1 MIKLKKILNEILNTY
16 SVECSVWSDRKF
28 PITDILNQI
37 RALKKI
43 TIVGNI
49 TPEDYLQEPNVE
61 YTKLKIKFVTRGEA
75 EKDIEIFHQ
84 EMATSDF
91 QKSELR
97 IPGIRTVKFK
107 PETLT
112 RI

>member
-1 MIKLKKILNEILNTY
+1 MTNYQNAIPILDSHSHNE
-16 SVECSVWSDRKF
+16 
-28 PITDILNQI
+28 
-37 RALKKI
+37 
-43 TIVGNI
+43 
-49 TPEDYLQEPNVE
+49 YLSKTSHRRI
-61 YTKLKIKFVTRGEA
+61 Y
-75 EKDIEIFHQ
+75 IEIFHQ

>member
-1 MIKLKKILNEILNTY
+1 MIKLRKILTELLNTY
-16 SVECSVWSDRKF
+16 SVECSIWSEKKF

-49 TPEDYLQEPNVE
+49 TPEDYLQKENID
-61 YTKLKIKFVTRGEA
+61 YTKLKIKFVTRGDA
-75 EKDIEIFHQ
+75 EIDVEKFIEDMTISDLGTKD
-84 EMATSDF
+84 
-91 QKSELR
+91 LR
-97 IPGIRTVKFK
+97 IPGIRSVKFK
-107 PETLT
+107 IETLK

>member
-16 SVECSVWSDRKF
+16 SVECSIWSDRKF

-49 TPEDYLQEPNVE
+49 TPEDYLQKEDIE
-61 YTKLKIKFVTRGEA
+61 YTKLKIKFVTREEA
-75 EKDIEIFHQ
+75 DTMLQNILNGALAQNDEDKV
-84 EMATSDF
+84 
-91 QKSELR
+91 R
-97 IPGIRTVKFK
+97 IQGIRSMKIRK
-107 PETLT
+107 GTLNKL
-112 RI
+112 